1 MNKEDMK
8 KYKGVTEVTPD
19 ECYMGTRNCASCAHA
34 FPGHYAVDHMKT
46 DVTPDT
52 PSVCLLCKKRINK

>member
-1 MNKEDMK
+1 MNKEDLK
-8 KYKGVTEVTPD
+8 KYKLVTEVTPE
-19 ECYMGTRNCASCAHA
+19 ECYMGNKNCSSCAHA